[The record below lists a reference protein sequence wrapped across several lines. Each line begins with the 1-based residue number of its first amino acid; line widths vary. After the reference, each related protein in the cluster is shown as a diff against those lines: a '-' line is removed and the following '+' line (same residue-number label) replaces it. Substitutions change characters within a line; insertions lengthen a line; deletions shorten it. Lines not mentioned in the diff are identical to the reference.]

1 MSEIQARSVAESLVA
16 DACVDY
22 DALLPQRAWDELE
35 RALAALRDAPHD
47 RNGQRD
53 YYGAYREFAD
63 YSHRHGSEALAALR
77 HWRADRPDSEF
88 PALLEAAYWTSWFE
102 RYRSTSTVD
111 QVTAAMWTA
120 ARTAQDALLCTVVRM
135 LERGGNGWP
144 ALASTIYTVAALGEP
159 DWWTRWL
166 LAGERP
172 ASLPTHGASAEIDE
186 LLAPSGA
193 AEAVREYA
201 PALPAQLP
209 AVLTGEALAWRRA
222 QNEDGPA
229 PQQYW
234 LRAAFALDPSALEA
248 AVAYVC
254 LRMPRWGGSWEEMLA
269 FADSPLCDR
278 FDEEERNVLRF
289 FAWFD
294 ELEVDDSAW
303 LEDPRVLRHHLRLGQ
318 QLLERP
324 LPQNL
329 RGRVHKYLAYLEALN
344 GRIDAACAHYPHSA
358 PHNHYQEWEIVRA
371 VWTWAASEDRGPWL
385 GRIAE
390 TNRLVSAHGA
400 ALYGLLSLNGWAGMQ
415 RRPEV
420 ADAWF
425 ERAVAA
431 TPDPSSVPSSP
442 FNALSDLAELYGSA
456 ALRPMWLKA
465 AELGDASAQFRC
477 GALFADEDNDMA
489 RAIEYYRLAADN
501 RHEVAMYN
509 VASLSLIPV
518 RDGEVAGAQA
528 EAVARDA
535 LDYLDRALA
544 RTEHLFAQ
552 DPTEFNQEQL
562 ERVKDLYGTVLF
574 SDWAPLSA
582 RQRALPQVLAF
593 ARQGR
598 FNSMVSLGWWYGDK
612 DLAAFDFEE
621 AVYWIEAA
629 RHLEPDSEYVHK
641 LRAYVEVDTFFGRM
655 KFASAQSKAKRRGF
669 PGQDDA
675 GL

>member
-1 MSEIQARSVAESLVA
+1 
-16 DACVDY
+16 
-22 DALLPQRAWDELE
+22 
-35 RALAALRDAPHD
+35 
-47 RNGQRD
+47 
-53 YYGAYREFAD
+53 
-63 YSHRHGSEALAALR
+63 
-77 HWRADRPDSEF
+77 
-88 PALLEAAYWTSWFE
+88 
-102 RYRSTSTVD
+102 
-111 QVTAAMWTA
+111 
-120 ARTAQDALLCTVVRM
+120 
-135 LERGGNGWP
+135 
-144 ALASTIYTVAALGEP
+144 
-159 DWWTRWL
+159 
-166 LAGERP
+166 
-172 ASLPTHGASAEIDE
+172 
-186 LLAPSGA
+186 
-193 AEAVREYA
+193 
-201 PALPAQLP
+201 
-209 AVLTGEALAWRRA
+209 
-222 QNEDGPA
+222 
-229 PQQYW
+229 
-234 LRAAFALDPSALEA
+234 
-248 AVAYVC
+248 
-254 LRMPRWGGSWEEMLA
+254 
-269 FADSPLCDR
+269 
-278 FDEEERNVLRF
+278 
-289 FAWFD
+289 
-294 ELEVDDSAW
+294 
-303 LEDPRVLRHHLRLGQ
+303 
-318 QLLERP
+318 
-324 LPQNL
+324 
-329 RGRVHKYLAYLEALN
+329 
-344 GRIDAACAHYPHSA
+344 
-358 PHNHYQEWEIVRA
+358 
-371 VWTWAASEDRGPWL
+371 
-385 GRIAE
+385 
-390 TNRLVSAHGA
+390 
-400 ALYGLLSLNGWAGMQ
+400 
-415 RRPEV
+415 
-420 ADAWF
+420 
-425 ERAVAA
+425 
-431 TPDPSSVPSSP
+431 
-442 FNALSDLAELYGSA
+442 
-456 ALRPMWLKA
+456 MWLKA